1 MPSDR
6 AVVVLALAASAA
18 AWSAPAPGGWVPAV
32 AAGAVA
38 VAFGARSRRWWL
50 VVVGVAMVGSGLAT
64 RAWDGLGTVR
74 AAPFTGTVTF
84 ASDPERVG
92 PRVRVVVRHDGR
104 RYEAWADGG
113 TARKLALRSAGEEA
127 TVQGRTAP
135 VSGAT
140 ARRLAAVH
148 VAGRMEI
155 DVVADTA
162 PGAAPARAANR
173 IRSAVSSGVAG
184 LPPAE
189 RALFL
194 GLVLGDDRAQPADV
208 VDDFRSSGL
217 SHLTAVSGQNVAYV
231 LASAAPVLR
240 RLGRRSR
247 VVAAL
252 MLLAA
257 FALVTRFEPS
267 VLRATAMA
275 AVVTLTAL
283 ADRRQPVLRVLALSV
298 VVCTLLD
305 PFLVHRVGWWLSV
318 GATAGIAVLA
328 RPLADRLPGP
338 RPLAEVVAVSAAA
351 QVGVAPIQ
359 ALVFDG
365 LAVASLPANV
375 LAAPAAA
382 PVMGYGVPVAL
393 ASLVLPEPVS
403 TVLQLPLRL
412 CLRWLLLVARLGAAL
427 PAGTVAG
434 VGVAVAAV
442 GVAVAALAPRR
453 ALRRLGVGLV
463 AVALG
468 VAAAQSLR

>member
-1 MPSDR
+1 VPT
-6 AVVVLALAASAA
+6 VV
-18 AWSAPAPGGWVPAV
+18 
-32 AAGAVA
+32 AGTVG
-38 VAFGARSRRWWL
+38 VGLGTRSRRWWL
-50 VVVGVAMVGSGLAT
+50 VVVGMALVGAGLAT
-64 RAWDGLGTVR
+64 RAWAGLGTVR
-74 AAPFTGTVTF
+74 AAPFEGTVTLG
-84 ASDPERVG
+84 SDPERVG
-92 PRVRVVVRHDGR
+92 PRVRVDVRHEGR

-127 TVQGRTAP
+127 TVRGRTLT

-140 ARRLAAVH
+140 ARRLAARH

-155 DVVADTA
+155 DVVADTE

-173 IRSAVSSGVAG
+173 IRSAVSGGVDG

-194 GLVLGDDRAQPADV
+194 GLVLGDDRAQPTEV

-240 RLGRRSR
+240 RLGRRGR

-252 MLLAA
+252 VLLAG

-283 ADRRQPVLRVLALSV
+283 ADRRQAVLRVLALSV
-298 VVCTLLD
+298 VACTLLD

-338 RPLAEVVAVSAAA
+338 RSLAEVVAVSAAA

-359 ALVFDG
+359 AVVFDG
-365 LAVASLPANV
+365 LAVASVPANV

-412 CLRWLLLVARLGAAL
+412 CLRWLLLVARLGAAV
-427 PAGTVAG
+427 PAGTVVG

-442 GVAVAALAPRR
+442 GVAVAALASGRT
-453 ALRRLGVGLV
+453 LRRLGVALV
-463 AVALG
+463 AVAFG
-468 VAAAQSLR
+468 IAAVHGLR